1 MLKVSIPKDESGEEI
16 KLGGGEESKN
26 IYEYEKTKK

>member
-16 KLGGGEESKN
+16 KLGGGKRVR